1 MAKLFP
7 TVAELKLQVG
17 MEWKRLRMLKKKQAG
32 KLKLRKGAS
41 RGGIGAGGRSEVE
54 RMEEFLDCSS
64 SGGWDLEKRVVN
76 HALKWFNRSEMKYAA
91 W

>member
-17 MEWKRLRMLKKKQAG
+17 MEWKRLRMLKKKQGG

-54 RMEEFLDCSS
+54 RMEEFLDCSREVV
-64 SGGWDLEKRVVN
+64 GIWKRVVN
-76 HALKWFNRSEMKYAA
+76 HALRWFNRSEMKYAA

>member
-1 MAKLFP
+1 
-7 TVAELKLQVG
+7 
-17 MEWKRLRMLKKKQAG
+17 MLKKKQAG

-64 SGGWDLEKRVVN
+64 SGVGWDLEKSCKPCTKVV
-76 HALKWFNRSEMKYAA
+76 
-91 W
+91 

>member
-17 MEWKRLRMLKKKQAG
+17 MEGKRLRMLKKKPTSWKTQIES
-32 KLKLRKGAS
+32 KGAS

-64 SGGWDLEKRVVN
+64 RGGWDLEKSCKPCTKVV
-76 HALKWFNRSEMKYAA
+76 
-91 W
+91 